1 MFSDRLEEEL
11 RRCPEGTREALV
23 AFLENGNS
31 SDFETFARGVLV
43 RNIDEDYHDVLL
55 SGSDD
60 LRFVE
65 DLGVDSL
72 SMIEIAINFEDALGI
87 ALIDDELKEM
97 RTLGEVK
104 EHLLKRYKEK
114 NSGSGKNTKTP

>member
-11 RRCPEGTREALV
+11 RRCPAGTKEALV
-23 AFLENGNS
+23 NFLKSGDS
-31 SDFETFARGVLV
+31 SEFEIFAKGILV
-43 RNIDEDYHDVLL
+43 RNIDEDYHDVLVQ
-55 SGSDD
+55 GSDD

-87 ALIDDELKEM
+87 TLIDDELKNM
-97 RTLGEVK
+97 RTLGQVK
-104 EHLLKRYKEK
+104 EHLLERYRAKK
-114 NSGSGKNTKTP
+114 NSPNGSSA

>member
-11 RRCPEGTREALV
+11 RRCPEGTREALI

-31 SDFETFARGVLV
+31 SDFETFARGILV

-60 LRFVE
+60 LRFME

-104 EHLLKRYKEK
+104 EHLLKRYQEK
-114 NSGSGKNTKTP
+114 NSPSAKKSKTP